1 MSFKPLFSR
10 ALALNPGRLH
20 FAAHSHHLWPDA
32 SLEGQMRAWEDANRH
47 ADRKWELLFGE
58 VWPEARAHV
67 ARELALPDPSTVAF
81 AGSTHDFLVRIVSGL
96 ERRPVRILTT
106 DGEFHAFRRQAARWE
121 EAGEAVVTRI
131 PTAPVETLADR
142 VVAAARAGGV
152 DLIVVSQVFFR
163 SGWSF
168 DGVSALADLARPAGP
183 WVVVDGYHSFM
194 AVPTDLSG
202 VADRIF
208 YVSGG
213 YKYAMS
219 GEGAG
224 LLHAPPG
231 YCERP
236 VITGWFAEFGN
247 LQGPPEGVQYRA
259 DAGRFLGATYDSTPL
274 YRFNFV
280 RRMLD
285 AEGLTTASI
294 ADHARGLQARFQAAI
309 EAGSAGRLA
318 EAEIVNPVAGDGP
331 RARFL
336 ALRHPE
342 AQAWRAKLLEANVV
356 TDVREDILRF
366 GFGIYQDPG
375 DVDRAVEVCARV
387 L

>member
-1 MSFKPLFSR
+1 
-10 ALALNPGRLH
+10 
-20 FAAHSHHLWPDA
+20 
-32 SLEGQMRAWEDANRH
+32 
-47 ADRKWELLFGE
+47 
-58 VWPEARAHV
+58 
-67 ARELALPDPSTVAF
+67 AF
-81 AGSTHDFLVRIVSGL
+81 AGSTHDVLVRIVSGL

-247 LQGPPEGVQYRA
+247 LQGPPDGVQYRA